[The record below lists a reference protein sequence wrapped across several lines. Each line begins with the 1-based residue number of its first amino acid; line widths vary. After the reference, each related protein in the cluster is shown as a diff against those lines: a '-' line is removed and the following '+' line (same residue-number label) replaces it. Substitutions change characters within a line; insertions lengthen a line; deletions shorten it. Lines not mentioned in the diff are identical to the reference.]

1 MKGTSLGLVRGSAMA
16 TSTSPSLHPSVL
28 IVDDEPDICRALSDL
43 LEHEGYHVALAERGM
58 DAIAKINERPFS
70 VVLLDLGLPDID
82 GSTVLRSVTEIYPN
96 LPVII
101 LTAYATEEKAVA
113 LLQQG
118 AFAFLTK
125 PYNKEQLKATLVRAV
140 GINTLAAKAERMER
154 AFNDSEHRLQS
165 VMESATDAIILA
177 DEDALI
183 TSWNRSAEQLFGY
196 TEIEILRQS
205 LTLLFPSRY
214 QDLFKAGI
222 EQVKDRHQPWQLV
235 GRTTE
240 LHGQCKD
247 GSEFPAELCLGLW
260 KGTQNTFYSGFIRD
274 ISERKS
280 AEARVR
286 KSEER
291 LRLALLAGHMGTWD
305 WEIDERRVTWSEN
318 VYPLFG
324 VTAQEFSGTYEG
336 FLNLVYPEDRLRV
349 EQAIS
354 TAVDTRSPYAIEHRI
369 QRPNGEVGWL
379 GCKGQ
384 VFCDEQGRA
393 IRVIGTVHDI
403 TERKQAEARLMR
415 QHIEQQVLM
424 DLIPAMVWYKNDQNE
439 IIRAN
444 RLAAESIN
452 RTPEQVEGRST
463 YDLYPDEAE
472 QYYRDDLE
480 VLRSG
485 HSKLGIEE
493 LYQTSSGE
501 KRWVRTDKVPYRD
514 PQGQVMGVLVFAQDI
529 TERRQAQQA
538 LHASEAR
545 FRAFMDHSPVLAFM
559 KDQEGRYVY
568 ANRSWELH
576 TNRSQADWSGKTDDD
591 LWPADMAAMCRES
604 DRQVRER
611 NELVQNVEIMHDRE
625 GRQRW
630 WQVIK
635 FPIVSLD
642 GHRYIGG
649 IVHDVTKFQRKEDGH
664 SHATG

>member
-1 MKGTSLGLVRGSAMA
+1 MD
-16 TSTSPSLHPSVL
+16 TSTRPSLRPSIL

-43 LEHEGYHVALAERGM
+43 LEHEGYHVASVQRGM
-58 DAIAKINERPFS
+58 DAIAKIHERPFS

-82 GSTVLRSVTEIYPN
+82 GSAVLRSVTEVYPN

-101 LTAYATEEKAVA
+101 LTAYATEDKAVA

-125 PYNKEQLKATLVRAV
+125 PYNKEQLKATLVRAI

-154 AFNDSEHRLQS
+154 AFNESAHRLQS
-165 VMESATDAIILA
+165 VMESATDGVILA
-177 DEDALI
+177 DESGLI

-196 TEIEILRQS
+196 AEHEILRQS

-214 QDLFKAGI
+214 HDLFKAGI
-222 EQVKDRHQPWQLV
+222 EQVKARHQPWQLV

-240 LHGQCKD
+240 LHGRRKD

-260 KGTQNTFYSGFIRD
+260 KGALDTFYSGFIRD

-280 AEARVR
+280 AEARVK

-291 LRLALLAGHMGTWD
+291 LRLALLAGNMGTWD
-305 WEIDERRVTWSEN
+305 WEIDEQRVTWSEN
-318 VYPLFG
+318 VYSLFG
-324 VTAQEFSGTYEG
+324 VTAQEFSGTYDG
-336 FLNLVYPEDRLRV
+336 FVSLIYPEDRPTV
-349 EQAIS
+349 EQVIG

-369 QRPNGEVGWL
+369 LRSNGEVRWL
-379 GCKGQ
+379 SCKAQ
-384 VFCDEQGRA
+384 VFCDERGRPT
-393 IRVIGTVHDI
+393 RVIGTVHDI
-403 TERKQAEARLMR
+403 TDRKQVEAKLLR
-415 QHIEQQVLM
+415 QHIEQQVLL
-424 DLIPAMVWYKNDQNE
+424 DLIPAMVWYKNEHNE
-439 IIRAN
+439 IMRAN

-485 HSKLGIEE
+485 QAKLGIEE
-493 LYQTSSGE
+493 PYQTSSGE

-514 PQGQVMGVLVFAQDI
+514 PQGHIMGVLVFTQDI
-529 TERRQAQQA
+529 TEQRQAQQA

-545 FRAFMDHSPVLAFM
+545 FRAFMDHSPVLAFI

-576 TNRSQADWSGKTDDD
+576 TNRTQADWNGKTDDD
-591 LWPADMAAMCRES
+591 LWPADVAAMCRNS
-604 DRQVRER
+604 DRQVQEGHQP
-611 NELVQNVEIMHDRE
+611 VHNVEITHDPE
-625 GRQRW
+625 GRQQC

-635 FPIVSLD
+635 FAIISSD
-642 GHRYIGG
+642 GYRYIGG
-649 IVHDVTKFQRKEDGH
+649 IAYNVTKFHMKEDGH
-664 SHATG
+664 SYTAE

>member
-1 MKGTSLGLVRGSAMA
+1 MKGTSFGFVRKSAMDP
-16 TSTSPSLHPSVL
+16 STRPSPRPSVL

-43 LEHEGYHVALAERGM
+43 LEHEGYHVTSAERGLA
-58 DAIAKINERPFS
+58 AIAKIHERPFS
-70 VVLLDLGLPDID
+70 AILLDLGLPDID

-125 PYNKEQLKATLVRAV
+125 PYNKEQLKATLIRAV

-154 AFNDSEHRLQS
+154 AFTDSEHRLQS

-177 DEDALI
+177 GEDGRI

-196 TEIEILRQS
+196 AEREIVRQS
-205 LTLLFPSRY
+205 LICLFPSRY
-214 QDLFKAGI
+214 QDLFQAGI
-222 EQVKDRHQPWQLV
+222 EQVKDRHQPWHLV
-235 GRTTE
+235 GQTTE
-240 LHGQCKD
+240 LHGQRKD

-260 KGTQNTFYSGFIRD
+260 KGTQGTFYSGFIRD

-291 LRLALLAGHMGTWD
+291 LRLALLAGNMGTWD
-305 WEIDERRVTWSEN
+305 WEIEEGRVTWSEN

-324 VTAQEFSGTYEG
+324 VTAQEFPGTYDG
-336 FLNLVYPEDRLRV
+336 FLNLVYQEDRPRV
-349 EQAIS
+349 EQAIR

-369 QRPNGEVGWL
+369 RRPNGEVGWL

-384 VFCDEQGRA
+384 VFCDEQGRPT
-393 IRVIGTVHDI
+393 RVIGTLQDI
-403 TERKQAEARLMR
+403 TDRKQGEAELLR

-452 RTPEQVEGRST
+452 PTPEQLEGRST

-485 HSKLGIEE
+485 QAKLGIEE

-501 KRWVRTDKVPYRD
+501 KRWVRADKVPYKD
-514 PQGQVMGVLVFAQDI
+514 PRGQVMGVLVFTQDI
-529 TERRQAQQA
+529 TERRQAEQA

-545 FRAFMDHSPVLAFM
+545 FRAFMDHSPLLAFM

-568 ANRSWELH
+568 ANRPWELH
-576 TNRSQADWSGKTDDD
+576 TNRTQADWSGKTDDD
-591 LWPADMAAMCRES
+591 LWPVDMAAVCRES

-611 NELVQNVEIMHDRE
+611 HELVQDVELMPDRNGE
-625 GRQRW
+625 KRW
-630 WQVIK
+630 WQVVK
-635 FPIVSLD
+635 FPIVGPD

-649 IVHDVTKFQRKEDGH
+649 IVHDVTNFQMKEDV
-664 SHATG
+664 

>member
-1 MKGTSLGLVRGSAMA
+1 MEISSQPSVR
-16 TSTSPSLHPSVL
+16 PSVL
-28 IVDDEPDICRALSDL
+28 IVDDEPDICQALSDL
-43 LEHEGYHVALAERGM
+43 LEHEGYHVTMAERGLE
-58 DAIAKINERPFS
+58 AIAKVRQRPFS
-70 VVLLDLGLPDID
+70 AVLLDLGLPDLE
-82 GSTVLRSVTEIYPN
+82 GTAVLRAMTEIYPN

-118 AFAFLTK
+118 AFAFLSK

-140 GINTLAAKAERMER
+140 GINTLAAKADLMER
-154 AFNDSEHRLQS
+154 AFNESEQRLHS

-177 DEDALI
+177 DEDGFI

-196 TEIEILRQS
+196 AEGEIVRQS
-205 LTLLFPSRY
+205 FTLLFPHRY
-214 QDLFKAGI
+214 QDLFKTGAGGV
-222 EQVKDRHQPWQLV
+222 ENHPEHWPLV

-240 LHGQCKD
+240 LHGRRKD

-260 KGTQNTFYSGFIRD
+260 KGSHDAFYSGNIRD
-274 ISERKS
+274 ISERKR
-280 AEARVR
+280 AEALVR

-291 LRLALLAGHMGTWD
+291 LRLALQAANMGTWD
-305 WEIDERRVTWSEN
+305 WEIDEQRVIWSEN

-324 VTAQEFSGTYEG
+324 MTAQDFSGTYAG
-336 FLNLVYPEDRLRV
+336 FLDLIHPEDRERV
-349 EQAIS
+349 EHAVR
-354 TAVDTRSPYAIEHRI
+354 TALDERSSYAIEHRI
-369 QRPNGEVGWL
+369 VKPDGNVKWL
-379 GCKGQ
+379 SCKGQ
-384 VFCDEQGRA
+384 VFCDEHGRPTR
-393 IRVIGTVHDI
+393 IIGTVHDI
-403 TERKQAEARLMR
+403 TDRKQAESKLLR
-415 QHIEQQVLM
+415 QHIEQQVLL
-424 DLIPAMVWYKNDQNE
+424 DLIPAMVWYKNDQNQ

-452 RTPEQVEGRST
+452 RTRAQVEGRST

-501 KRWVRTDKVPYRD
+501 KRWIRTDKVPYRD

-529 TERRQAQQA
+529 TDRRQAQQA
-538 LHASEAR
+538 LSASESR

-559 KDQEGRYVY
+559 KDDEGRYIY
-568 ANRSWELH
+568 ANRPWEAH
-576 TNRSQADWSGKTDDD
+576 TNRTQADWSGKTDDD
-591 LWPADMAAMCRES
+591 LWPPDMAAMCRES

-611 NELVQNVEIMHDRE
+611 QDVVRNIEMMPDRH
-625 GRQRW
+625 GRTRW

-635 FPIVSLD
+635 FPIVSPD

-649 IVHDVTKFQRKEDGH
+649 IVHDVTEFHMKENGQ
-664 SHATG
+664 SHAAG

>member
-1 MKGTSLGLVRGSAMA
+1 MD
-16 TSTSPSLHPSVL
+16 TSTRPFLRPSIL
-28 IVDDEPDICRALSDL
+28 IVDDEPDICRTLSDL
-43 LEHEGYHVALAERGM
+43 LEHEGYDVASAEKGK
-58 DAIAKINERPFS
+58 DAIAKIHERPFS
-70 VVLLDLGLPDID
+70 AVLLDLGLPDID
-82 GSTVLRSVTEIYPN
+82 GSTVLRSVTEVYPN
-96 LPVII
+96 LPIII
-101 LTAYATEEKAVA
+101 LTACATEEKGAA

-125 PYNKEQLKATLVRAV
+125 PYNNEQLKATLVRAV

-154 AFNDSEHRLQS
+154 AFNDSEYRLQS
-165 VMESATDAIILA
+165 LMESATDAIILA
-177 DEDALI
+177 DEDGLM
-183 TSWNRSAEQLFGY
+183 TSWNRSAEHLFGY
-196 TEIEILRQS
+196 AEHEILRQS

-214 QDLFKAGI
+214 QELFDTGT
-222 EQVKDRHQPWQLV
+222 EQVKDHQRSWQLV

-240 LHGQCKD
+240 LHGRRKD

-260 KGTQNTFYSGFIRD
+260 KGTRDVFYSGFIRD

-291 LRLALLAGHMGTWD
+291 LRLALLAGNMGTWD

-324 VTAQEFSGTYEG
+324 VAAQDFSGTYDG
-336 FLNLVYPEDRLRV
+336 FLNLVYPEDRPRV
-349 EQAIS
+349 DQAIS
-354 TAVDTRSPYAIEHRI
+354 TAVDTRSAYAIEHRI
-369 QRPNGEVGWL
+369 QRSNGEVAWL

-384 VFCDEQGRA
+384 VLCDDQGRPT
-393 IRVIGTVHDI
+393 RVIGTVHDI
-403 TERKQAEARLMR
+403 TERKQAEAKLMR

-424 DLIPAMVWYKNDQNE
+424 DLIPAMVWYKNDRNE

-452 RTPEQVEGRST
+452 RTPEQVEGRSA

-485 HSKLGIEE
+485 HPKLGIEE
-493 LYQTSSGE
+493 LYQTSSGT

-514 PQGQVMGVLVFAQDI
+514 SQGQVMGVLVFAQDI

-538 LHASEAR
+538 LYSSEAR

-559 KDQEGRYVY
+559 KDQEGRYIY
-568 ANRSWELH
+568 ANRLWELH
-576 TNRSQADWSGKTDDD
+576 TNRTQADWNGKTDEE
-591 LWPADMAAMCRES
+591 LWPPDVAAMCRES
-604 DRQVRER
+604 DRQVHER
-611 NELVQNVEIMHDRE
+611 HESVHSVELTHDGE
-625 GRQRW
+625 GRHQW

-635 FPIVSLD
+635 FPIMSSD

-649 IVHDVTKFQRKEDGH
+649 IAHDVTEFQGKGPG
-664 SHATG
+664 SSQATG

>member
-1 MKGTSLGLVRGSAMA
+1 MD
-16 TSTSPSLHPSVL
+16 TSTRPSLRPSVL

-43 LEHEGYHVALAERGM
+43 LAHEGYHVASAERGM
-58 DAIAKINERPFS
+58 DAIAKIHERSFS

-82 GSTVLRSVTEIYPN
+82 GSTVLRAVTEIYPN

-101 LTAYATEEKAVA
+101 LTAYATEEKAIA

-140 GINTLAAKAERMER
+140 GINTLAVKAERMER
-154 AFNDSEHRLQS
+154 AFNDSTHRLQS

-177 DEDALI
+177 DEDGLI
-183 TSWNRSAEQLFGY
+183 TSWNRSAEQLFEY
-196 TEIEILRQS
+196 AEREILRQS
-205 LTLLFPSRY
+205 LTVLFPSRY

-222 EQVKDRHQPWQLV
+222 EQVKDRRQSWQLV

-240 LHGQCKD
+240 LHGRRKD

-260 KGTQNTFYSGFIRD
+260 KGTQDTFYSGFIRD

-291 LRLALLAGHMGTWD
+291 LRLALLAGNMGTWD

-318 VYPLFG
+318 IYPLLG
-324 VTAQEFSGTYEG
+324 VTAQEFSGTYDG
-336 FLNLVYPEDRLRV
+336 FLNLVYPEDRLKV

-354 TAVDTRSPYAIEHRI
+354 TAVDTCSPYAIEHRI
-369 QRPNGEVGWL
+369 QRPNGKVRWL

-384 VFCDEQGRA
+384 VFSDEHGSPT
-393 IRVIGTVHDI
+393 RVIGMVHDI
-403 TERKQAEARLMR
+403 TERKQAEAKLMR

-424 DLIPAMVWYKNDQNE
+424 DLIPAMVWYKNDHNE
-439 IIRAN
+439 IMRAN

-463 YDLYPDEAE
+463 YELYPDEAE

-485 HSKLGIEE
+485 QSKLGIEE

-501 KRWVRTDKVPYRD
+501 KRWVLTDKVPYRD
-514 PQGQVMGVLVFAQDI
+514 PQGQIMGVLVFTQDI

-538 LHASEAR
+538 LHESEAR
-545 FRAFMDHSPVLAFM
+545 FRAFMDHSPVLAFI

-576 TNRSQADWSGKTDDD
+576 TKRTQADWTEKTDDE
-591 LWPADMAAMCRES
+591 LWPADVAAMCRES
-604 DRQVRER
+604 DRQVQESHHP
-611 NELVQNVEIMHDRE
+611 VHNVEVTHDPD
-625 GRQRW
+625 GRQQW

-635 FPIVSLD
+635 FPIMSSD

-649 IVHDVTKFQRKEDGH
+649 IAHNVTKFHMKEDGH
-664 SHATG
+664 TAE

>member
-1 MKGTSLGLVRGSAMA
+1 MNISAR
-16 TSTSPSLHPSVL
+16 PSLRPSIL

-43 LEHEGYHVALAERGM
+43 LEHEGYHVASSERGM
-58 DAIAKINERPFS
+58 DAIAKIHERPFS

-82 GSTVLRSVTEIYPN
+82 GSMVLRSVTEIYPN

-140 GINTLAAKAERMER
+140 GINTLAAKAEQMER
-154 AFNDSEHRLQS
+154 AFNDSEHRQQS

-177 DEDALI
+177 DEEGLI

-196 TEIEILRQS
+196 AEHEIMRRS
-205 LTLLFPSRY
+205 FTSLFPSRY
-214 QDLFKAGI
+214 QDLFQAGI
-222 EQVKDRHQPWQLV
+222 EQAKDRHQPWQLV

-240 LHGQCKD
+240 LHGRQKD

-260 KGTQNTFYSGFIRD
+260 KGNQETFYSGFIRD

-291 LRLALLAGHMGTWD
+291 LRLALLAANMGTWD

-324 VTAQEFSGTYEG
+324 VTAQDFSGASYDG
-336 FLNLVYPEDRLRV
+336 FLDLVYP
-349 EQAIS
+349 
-354 TAVDTRSPYAIEHRI
+354 
-369 QRPNGEVGWL
+369 
-379 GCKGQ
+379 
-384 VFCDEQGRA
+384 
-393 IRVIGTVHDI
+393 
-403 TERKQAEARLMR
+403 
-415 QHIEQQVLM
+415 
-424 DLIPAMVWYKNDQNE
+424 LIPALVWYKNDHNE

-452 RTPEQVEGRST
+452 CTPEQIEGRST

-485 HSKLGIEE
+485 HPKLGIEE

-501 KRWVRTDKVPYRD
+501 KRWIRTDKVPYRD

-529 TERRQAQQA
+529 TEARQAQQA
-538 LHASEAR
+538 LHGSEAR

-559 KDQEGRYVY
+559 KDQEGRYIY
-568 ANRSWELH
+568 ANRPWELQ

-591 LWPADMAAMCRES
+591 LWPAEMAAMCRES
-604 DRQVRER
+604 DQWVRER
-611 NELVQNVEIMHDRE
+611 HELVQEVEMMFDRNGE
-625 GRQRW
+625 KRW

-635 FPIVSLD
+635 FPIVSPD

-649 IVHDVTKFQRKEDGH
+649 IVHDVTQFERNKDGH
-664 SHATG
+664 SHTTG